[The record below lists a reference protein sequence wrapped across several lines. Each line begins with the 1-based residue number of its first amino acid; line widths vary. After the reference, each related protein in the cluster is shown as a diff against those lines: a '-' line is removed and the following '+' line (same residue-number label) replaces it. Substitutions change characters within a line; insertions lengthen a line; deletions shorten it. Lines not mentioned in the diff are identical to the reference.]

1 MPRNAARFSS
11 VANSRGSK
19 KPSGPV
25 TPAAMSSGSTPAAL
39 TTTSLV
45 NFLNLALDSGSNF
58 ANSSLAW
65 ALNET
70 SRVAANFV
78 RTYLANGLGG
88 TPCFCNFS
96 SMALTDIAGV
106 PGREQDM
113 LTGAAAKAE
122 KAPLLLPRITF
133 DASLAPNMSTAGS
146 MVPLRA
152 TDTG

>member
-1 MPRNAARFSS
+1 M
-11 VANSRGSK
+11 
-19 KPSGPV
+19 
-25 TPAAMSSGSTPAAL
+25 PAAMSSGSTPAAL

-45 NFLNLALDSGSNF
+45 NFLNLTLDSGSNF

-96 SMALTDIAGV
+96 SMAFTDIAGV

-122 KAPLLLPRITF
+122 KEREEV
-133 DASLAPNMSTAGS
+133 ASLAPNMSISGS
-146 MVPLRA
+146 MISPWV
-152 TDTG
+152 TGTGWR